1 MLLIMPAEV
10 NVIMP
15 LPATFTA
22 TLPAD
27 VTTLTLLLPLCIDV
41 ASMPV
46 NALPLPLKKLP
57 VMLPVADIKP
67 AVMMLPPVTL
77 PEALKLAGLNVP
89 AERVPLAITL
99 LPVMLPEADIPVVPS
114 KLNAIFVVLLSY
126 I

>member
-1 MLLIMPAEV
+1 MPAEV

-27 VTTLTLLLPLCIDV
+27 DITLTLLVPDCIDV

-57 VMLPVADIKP
+57 VMLPVAEIKP
-67 AVMMLPPVTL
+67 AVMMFPD
-77 PEALKLAGLNVP
+77 
-89 AERVPLAITL
+89 
-99 LPVMLPEADIPVVPS
+99 ADIPVVPS
-114 KLNAIFVVLLSY
+114 KLIAISQSFILHIYS
-126 I
+126 